1 MNIFSNV
8 GITEIVVILLLAL
21 LVVGPERLPEMG
33 RKLAEI
39 LRDVRKAYENL
50 TKDLGPEMQSI
61 QRTTRELRES
71 VESVRSIPKDMVKSV
86 VDATELSDT
95 IAELKEVTDG
105 LEEVKRTAAGAVQVA
120 KDPVGTLA
128 KQGRDALLLAESDQE
143 QEQGPGDTA
152 PVPAATDE
160 SEGQESE

>member
-21 LVVGPERLPEMG
+21 LVVGPERLPEVG

-86 VDATELSDT
+86 VDAAELSDT
-95 IAELKEVTDG
+95 IAELKDVTDG
-105 LEEVKRTAAGAVQVA
+105 LEQVRRTASGAAKVV
-120 KDPVGTLA
+120 KDPKGALA
-128 KQGRDALLLAESDQE
+128 DAGRSALSLAESG
-143 QEQGPGDTA
+143 QEQGRG
-152 PVPAATDE
+152 AADPETLGAAADE
-160 SEGQESE
+160 SEEQASE

>member
-21 LVVGPERLPEMG
+21 LVVGPERLPELG

-86 VDATELSDT
+86 VDAAELSDT

-105 LEEVKRTAAGAVQVA
+105 LEEVKRTASGAAQVA
-120 KDPVGTLA
+120 RNPVGALA
-128 KQGRDALLLAESDQE
+128 KRGRDALLSTESG
-143 QEQGPGDTA
+143 QEQGQEPADTA
-152 PVPAATDE
+152 SAPAAADE
-160 SEGQESE
+160 SEEQASE

>member
-21 LVVGPERLPEMG
+21 LVVGPERLPELG

-86 VDATELSDT
+86 VDAAELSDT

-105 LEEVKRTAAGAVQVA
+105 LEEVKRTASGAAQVA
-120 KDPVGTLA
+120 RNPVGALA
-128 KQGRDALLLAESDQE
+128 KRGRDALLVAESG
-143 QEQGPGDTA
+143 QEQGQGPADTA
-152 PVPAATDE
+152 PAPAAAE
-160 SEGQESE
+160 EPKEQASE